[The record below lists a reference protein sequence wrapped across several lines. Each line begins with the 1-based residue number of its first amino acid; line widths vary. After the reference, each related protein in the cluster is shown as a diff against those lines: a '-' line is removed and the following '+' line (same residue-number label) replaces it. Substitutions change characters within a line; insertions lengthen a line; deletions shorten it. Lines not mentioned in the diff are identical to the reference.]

1 MNRYLT
7 PSKVALL
14 CLVTVYA
21 QGAVP
26 SSGVISVLS
35 FLVSH
40 IIPQDQSNRSS
51 TPIHLSS
58 DSHNDGIHTISLRA
72 FEHATSS
79 LPSSIPGRTIWDLL
93 LKRLWHLDCFDALEE
108 FFTALG
114 TILVKSRED
123 QLRDR
128 ALGITEDLEEQPIG
142 QVMRF
147 ARQSP
152 LGTFVRRARMEYMKC
167 QFDDSVA
174 LWRAFIQYRMPT
186 YHVWAK
192 RNPVESG
199 QINID
204 ANLVDLGLEMNSALA
219 KAVYGEYSASEEVKT
234 GRSTKDVEMLLEFQ
248 VSEMQSEFAF

>member
-1 MNRYLT
+1 
-7 PSKVALL
+7 
-14 CLVTVYA
+14 
-21 QGAVP
+21 
-26 SSGVISVLS
+26 
-35 FLVSH
+35 
-40 IIPQDQSNRSS
+40 
-51 TPIHLSS
+51 
-58 DSHNDGIHTISLRA
+58 
-72 FEHATSS
+72 
-79 LPSSIPGRTIWDLL
+79 
-93 LKRLWHLDCFDALEE
+93 
-108 FFTALG
+108 
-114 TILVKSRED
+114 VKSREE

-128 ALGITEDLEEQPIG
+128 ALGITEDSEEQPIG
-142 QVMRF
+142 EVMRF

-204 ANLVDLGLEMNSALA
+204 SNLVDLGLEMNSPLA
-219 KAVYGEYSASEEVKT
+219 RAVYGEYSASEEVKT

-248 VSEMQSEFAF
+248 VSEMQSEFPCRGVIPVLILTIETGSGSRVTAGLKAQLQKLIESGATVPSLSHYIK